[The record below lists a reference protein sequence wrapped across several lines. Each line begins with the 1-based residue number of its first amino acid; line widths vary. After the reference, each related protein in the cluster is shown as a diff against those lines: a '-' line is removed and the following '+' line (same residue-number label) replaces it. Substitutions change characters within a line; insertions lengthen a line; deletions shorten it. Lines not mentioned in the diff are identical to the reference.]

1 MHDQPLN
8 QQNLSPDE
16 MEHLEQRLTRALETV
31 PEPHIPAD
39 FAARV
44 ARRLPAKRPV
54 SLTPTHY
61 GQRAMWVGVVLTLA
75 AMLAL
80 ALRATGQPIFGL
92 TESFLLTLFVVLVV
106 WLSVWR
112 HSLR

>member
-8 QQNLSPDE
+8 QQNPSRDE
-16 MEHLEQRLTRALETV
+16 MEQRLTRALETA
-31 PEPHIPAD
+31 PEFHIPAD
-39 FAARV
+39 FAARI
-44 ARRLPAKRPV
+44 ASRLPAKRPV

-61 GQRAMWVGVVLTLA
+61 GQSAMWIGVVLTLA
-75 AMLAL
+75 TMLAL
-80 ALRATGQPIFGL
+80 ALHATGRPTFGL
-92 TESFLLTLFVVLVV
+92 AQSFLLTLFVVLVL